1 MAVRIELYCTF
12 CGHGTGEVVVPTAGR
27 PSARQIREAFESQKP
42 GGGPLWVGEQP
53 RCPRCR
59 GQLFLE
65 GLERTPLR
73 RAS

>member
-12 CGHGTGEVVVPTAGR
+12 CGHGVGEVVVPTRGR
-27 PSARQIREAFESQKP
+27 PTKEQLRAAFETQHPSA
-42 GGGPLWVGEQP
+42 GPLWVGGQP

-65 GLERTPLR
+65 GLQRTALR

>member
-12 CGHGTGEVVVPTAGR
+12 CGHGVGEVVVPTRGR
-27 PSARQIREAFESQKP
+27 PTNPELREAFAEQHP
-42 GGGPLWVGEQP
+42 GGGPLWVEGQP

-59 GQLFLE
+59 GQLFVE
-65 GLERTPLR
+65 GLERSTLR